1 MTPVLQLDRLC
12 WSVGG
17 ADIIDG
23 VSLAVREGELLAVI
37 GPNGAGK
44 TSLFNLITGLTR
56 PTLYRKIAEGTFPR
70 QIRISTNGIG
80 WRESAVDAWLRSP
93 MTYRASEDEDVPK
106 S

>member
-1 MTPVLQLDRLC
+1 MPGTHSENGDSAGRPSSILRLRT
-12 WSVGG
+12 VM
-17 ADIIDG
+17 A
-23 VSLAVREGELLAVI
+23 R
-37 GPNGAGK
+37 
-44 TSLFNLITGLTR
+44 TGLTR

>member
-1 MTPVLQLDRLC
+1 MSGTDSENGDR
-12 WSVGG
+12 
-17 ADIIDG
+17 
-23 VSLAVREGELLAVI
+23 
-37 GPNGAGK
+37 AGRPSSILRLR
-44 TSLFNLITGLTR
+44 TVMARTGLTR

>member
-1 MTPVLQLDRLC
+1 MSGTDSENGDIAGRPSSILRLRT
-12 WSVGG
+12 VM
-17 ADIIDG
+17 A
-23 VSLAVREGELLAVI
+23 R
-37 GPNGAGK
+37 
-44 TSLFNLITGLTR
+44 TGLTR

-80 WRESAVDAWLRSP
+80 WRESAVDAWLRNP